1 MTNLDRSNEYRVMV
15 DGGLTT
21 SFFWHFHATY
31 CPFSYSNTKVTYLVN
46 EPILITEC
54 GKSLK
59 SEEGLKIHM
68 RLHTGDLFKCD
79 YCSWQG
85 NTRYVQHYNL
95 QGHIHNLVDNLCDPR
110 LWGKRER

>member
-1 MTNLDRSNEYRVMV
+1 MRTHSGRTFD
-15 DGGLTT
+15 
-21 SFFWHFHATY
+21 
-31 CPFSYSNTKVTYLVN
+31 CQ
-46 EPILITEC
+46 EC

-85 NTRYVQHYNL
+85 NTRY
-95 QGHIHNLVDNLCDPR
+95 
-110 LWGKRER
+110 